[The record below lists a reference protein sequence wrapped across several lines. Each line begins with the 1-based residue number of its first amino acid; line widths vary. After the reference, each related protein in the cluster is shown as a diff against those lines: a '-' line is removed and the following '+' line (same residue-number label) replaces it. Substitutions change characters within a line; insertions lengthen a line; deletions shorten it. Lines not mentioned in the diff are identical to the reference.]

1 MKGKKILVIVIII
14 VAVLAVVG
22 TTFTY
27 LFLATDILKGTKELF
42 AKYITQNFETYNKL
56 ENSEILNTYN
66 SLKNEDKYLLKVLI
80 IDIWLKYNTH
90 QNDEKWISFDNIDK
104 IATNSWI
111 KDKYDNL
118 YSLIQ

>member
-66 SLKNEDKYLLKVLI
+66 SLKNEDKYEGNSELKVT
-80 IDIWLKYNTH
+80 Y
-90 QNDEKWISFDNIDK
+90 
-104 IATNSWI
+104 
-111 KDKYDNL
+111 
-118 YSLIQ
+118 